1 VKLSSETP
9 EIFQYLPYGPFES
22 LDAYDRWYSNRLRS
36 TKAAIIFAIIL
47 KAGIIRKRK
56 PGSDE
61 FEELTVEDGIF
72 AGTTGLIN
80 ADPDNSVVEVG
91 HVGIL
96 ACLPCKP
103 THLYRSFSF
112 HASIER
118 LSVQQLTH
126 CS

>member
-22 LDAYDRWYSNRLRS
+22 SDAYDQWYSNRIRP
-36 TKAAIIFAIIL
+36 TKESIIFAIIL
-47 KAGIIRKRK
+47 KAGIARKRK

-61 FEELTVEDGIF
+61 FEELKVEDGTF
-72 AGTTGLIN
+72 AGTTGLIR

-96 ACLPCKP
+96 AYLPCRP
-103 THLYRSFSF
+103 THPHRSCFF
-112 HASIER
+112 HGSIER
-118 LSVQQLTH
+118 LWERQLTRFF
-126 CS
+126 